1 MHRLIALTF
10 LLVCILLTACSPS
23 VILLTR
29 EPKPTLTSAPTLVPP
44 TAAPTPKPTPVPGTK
59 LGVGPDTLRG
69 VTVSLWHGLDGESG
83 ALLAQMA
90 NEFSQTNSWGI
101 LMDVLSQKN
110 QSLLVQAVETALPS
124 PEHPDIV
131 LAFPEHA
138 QAWDQVADLTPY
150 VANPDYGFSSAEI
163 ADVPSA
169 FWKQGQVA
177 HRTSTSSVQRQ
188 LSVPAVRTARFL
200 FYNVSFAKDLGF
212 TAPPASADDFRKQ
225 ACAANASWK
234 TDKDQT
240 NDGYGG
246 WVLDNPVSDSD
257 APWTAYAWLRALGG
271 EVYAGEQYNFST
283 PENQSALAFL
293 AQVRSD
299 GCAWLSSAPSNYEAL
314 TNHKALFA
322 AGSLQNLRS
331 QRAAFAGSPDQW
343 TVIAFPGAAPAIVAY
358 GPDYIVLKS
367 SETRQL
373 AAWLFIRWM
382 LSPENQARWVR
393 GTGLFPMRNSTVA
406 LLDNIRNA
414 NPQWTAAMDLLPQ
427 ARTYPQ
433 DVTWPKARLVLGDGF
448 FQLFQLNPTANDVT
462 RTLKEMD
469 TTLQSLLP

>member
-1 MHRLIALTF
+1 MPRLALTF
-10 LLVCILLTACSPS
+10 FLVSILLAACSPS

-29 EPKPTLTSAPTLVPP
+29 EPEPTPTSAPTLEPP
-44 TAAPTPKPTPVPGTK
+44 TATPTPKPTPVPGTK
-59 LGVGPDTLRG
+59 LGVSPDALRG

-90 NEFSQTNSWGI
+90 DEFTRANSWGI
-101 LMDVLSQKN
+101 LIDTLSQKN

-138 QAWDQVADLTPY
+138 QAWDQVADLKPY
-150 VANPDYGFSSAEI
+150 IANPDYGFSSAEI
-163 ADVPSA
+163 TDIPSA
-169 FWKQGQVA
+169 FWKQG
-177 HRTSTSSVQRQ
+177 RLGNRQ

-200 FYNVSFAKDLGF
+200 FYNASFAKRLGF
-212 TAPPASADDFRKQ
+212 TAPPVSADDFRKQ

-240 NDGYGG
+240 NDGFGG
-246 WVLDNPVSDSD
+246 WVLDNPVSDID

-271 EVYAGEQYNFST
+271 EVYTGEQYNFST

-293 AQVRSD
+293 ARLRSD

-322 AGSLQNLRS
+322 AGSLQNLKS
-331 QRAAFAGSPDQW
+331 QRAAFAGSSDQW
-343 TVIAFPGAAPAIVAY
+343 TVIAFPGATPAIVAY
-358 GPDYIVLKS
+358 GPDYVVLKS
-367 SETRQL
+367 NQARQL

-393 GTGLFPMRNSTVA
+393 GTDLFPMRTSTVA

-414 NPQWTAAMDLLPQ
+414 NPQWAAAMDLLPQ

-448 FQLFQLNPTANDVT
+448 FQLFQLNPTANDVAK
-462 RTLKEMD
+462 TLKEMD